1 MELRYLATFQT
12 IVREGSFT
20 KAAEKLDYAPST
32 ITLHMQHL
40 ETELGFKLFV
50 RQGKHIQLSTAGQ
63 ALYEQADSLL
73 LQARTLEQSIKEIAA
88 GESGSLRIGVI
99 EPAASVH
106 MMPLLAQFC
115 QHYPKIRVSLEV
127 TTTRFICQRVAR
139 GQLEIGICSPPPAE
153 LGLIFEPLFFE
164 PIALLMPEN
173 HPLASLE
180 NITPA
185 HLQEQRLL
193 LTGEYCAY
201 RETIEYF
208 LSQRGIHIFPCMEIS
223 SLEALKQGVQ
233 EAIGIAMIPSKAV
246 NPAPAGTVLRPLEGI
261 ALRLPVGLVYSPE
274 HYVSRPVLEKLID
287 NLRARVGDTVMAS
300 I

>member
-63 ALYEQADSLL
+63 ALYEQADTLL
-73 LQARTLEQSIKEIAA
+73 HQVRTLEQTMKEIAS

-99 EPAASVH
+99 EPAASVYL
-106 MMPLLAQFC
+106 MPLLAQFC
-115 QHYPKIRVSLEV
+115 QEYPRMRISLEIMG
-127 TTTRFICQRVAR
+127 TRFICQRVAKGR
-139 GQLEIGICSPPPAE
+139 LEIGICSPPPTE
-153 LGLIFEPLFFE
+153 LGLIFEPLFSE
-164 PIALLMPEN
+164 PIALLMPEA
-173 HPLASLE
+173 HALANVE
-180 NITPA
+180 HITPVD
-185 HLQEQRLL
+185 LQEQRLL

-208 LSQRGIHIFPCMEIS
+208 LAQRGIRVFPCMEIS
-223 SLEALKQGVQ
+223 NFDALKQGVQ
-233 EAIGIAMIPSKAV
+233 AGMGIAIVPV
-246 NPAPAGTVLRPLEGI
+246 NAAQPAPAGTVLRSLEKLEL
-261 ALRLPVGLVYSPE
+261 ALPVGLVYSSE
-274 HYVSRPVLEKLID
+274 HYVSRPVLEKLIAG
-287 NLRARVGDTVMAS
+287 LRQRISDTQKAS
-300 I
+300 L